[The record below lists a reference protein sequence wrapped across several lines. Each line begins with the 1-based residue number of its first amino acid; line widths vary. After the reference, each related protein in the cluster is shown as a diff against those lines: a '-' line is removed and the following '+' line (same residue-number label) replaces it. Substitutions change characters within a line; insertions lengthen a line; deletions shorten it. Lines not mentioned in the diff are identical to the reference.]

1 MWHLRKLESSFED
14 ARAVA
19 ENQEWLGT
27 PWHVVSLPI
36 NRPQGV
42 SVKALLFYLLR
53 GSRIKQEITA
63 LWLFFS
69 KVWLWGVLPCVPVLP
84 GEAGGSVLQDLRQVE
99 VQLALP
105 AKNCCQE
112 SSEEL
117 GEIP

>member
-1 MWHLRKLESSFED
+1 MEMWHLRKLESSFED
-14 ARAVA
+14 ARESGVA
-19 ENQEWLGT
+19 GHSMT
-27 PWHVVSLPI
+27 CGVPLPI
-36 NRPQGV
+36 NRDHRVFLSKPCI
-42 SVKALLFYLLR
+42 LFVEGEQNKTRNYCF
-53 GSRIKQEITA
+53 GA
-63 LWLFFS
+63 FFS
-69 KVWLWGVLPCVPVLP
+69 KVWLWGVLPRVPALP